1 MNVLSF
7 ALFGLSALAALM
19 GALCTIL
26 AQNPIRSAMGLLLAI
41 GGITGLFLGLNAQF
55 LAAIELIV
63 YAGAVVILFVFVI
76 MLIGPDATPPTDSKA
91 AFSRGLAAIVFSIF
105 AVTTGILL
113 VRASDGPHAFPPSH
127 IEHGTIEAFGR
138 ELFTKGLV
146 PFELTTALFVVAV
159 VGAIAIARGRH
170 AAEVPAAE
178 AENAASDK
186 SRTAELPVSS
196 EAS

>member
-1 MNVLSF
+1 MNILSLAF
-7 ALFGLSALAALM
+7 FGLSALAALM
-19 GALCTIL
+19 GALFTVL

-76 MLIGPDATPPTDSKA
+76 MLIGPDATPPADSKA
-91 AFSRGLAAIVFSIF
+91 AFSRGLAAVVFGIF
-105 AVTTGILL
+105 ALVTGILL
-113 VRASDGPHAFPPSH
+113 VRAGDGLHAFPPPH

-138 ELFTKGLV
+138 ELFTRGLV

-170 AAEVPAAE
+170 AAEAPSDSAA
-178 AENAASDK
+178 K
-186 SRTAELPVSS
+186 SPEGS
-196 EAS
+196 